1 MKLRAA
7 IFDLDGTLADTLTD
21 IATTLNAVLTSM
33 GLPTHPAEAYKGF
46 VGAGIAT
53 AAERALAREHLPR
66 RDEVV
71 SRFRELYGQHLLD
84 TSRPYE
90 GIPALLDALDARR
103 APMSVL
109 SNKPHEPT
117 RVITDAL
124 FGKRRFRAVYG
135 QRDGVPKKPDPTVAL
150 ELAGMMGVEP
160 DECVF
165 VGDTLIDMETAR
177 QAGMVGVGVLW
188 GFRPR
193 EELVDHGASAIIATP
208 AELLAV
214 LDKGEHSDPWL

>member
-1 MKLRAA
+1 MKLRAV
-7 IFDLDGTLADTLTD
+7 IFDLDGTLADTLAD
-21 IATTLNAVLTSM
+21 IATAMNSALDAM

-46 VGAGIAT
+46 VGAGIAM
-53 AAERALAREHLPR
+53 AAERALSREHLPR

-71 SRFRELYGQHLLD
+71 ARFRVIYGDHLLD
-84 TSRPYE
+84 TSRPYD
-90 GIPALLDALDARR
+90 GIPELLDALDARR
-103 APMSVL
+103 VPMSVL

-117 RVITDAL
+117 RVISDAL

-160 DECVF
+160 DECLF

-177 QAGMVGVGVLW
+177 QAGMSGVGVLW

-193 EELVDHGASAIIATP
+193 QELIDSGARALIARP
-208 AELLAV
+208 ADLLDV
-214 LDKGEHSDPWL
+214 LAKGEHSEPWI